1 MKIADVTMCSSPV
14 RYMHNCFTTKCCSDV
29 ALLLLAR
36 SAPAQKGVLGLCAW
50 TRRLERGFTKASRR
64 CGLAMSSAVMLSL
77 TLFREGDPTSSQ
89 LAGTVF
95 VKTASDHTVE
105 RVAKAFC
112 RWCGLPFETCT
123 LYDAAKNQLD
133 PIMTIAASGL
143 VTSSP
148 VIVFISQA
156 APQPDAQAA
165 AAPFTL
171 VDVLDSELAATAS
184 GLGVGV

>member
-1 MKIADVTMCSSPV
+1 MIGSILVSAPRGDDVSS
-14 RYMHNCFTTKCCSDV
+14 CCAAC
-29 ALLLLAR
+29 ALLSLAAPKRGPHLLGPH
-36 SAPAQKGVLGLCAW
+36 SLGSCVDLTA
-50 TRRLERGFTKASRR
+50 GFQGFANASRHG
-64 CGLAMSSAVMLSL
+64 GLTMSSAVMLSL

-112 RWCGLPFETCT
+112 RWCGLPFEACT
-123 LYDAAKNQLD
+123 LYDSNKKQLD
-133 PIMTIAASGL
+133 PSMTIAASGL

-148 VIVFISQA
+148 VIVLLSQA

-184 GLGVGV
+184 GLGVGA

>member
-1 MKIADVTMCSSPV
+1 
-14 RYMHNCFTTKCCSDV
+14 
-29 ALLLLAR
+29 
-36 SAPAQKGVLGLCAW
+36 
-50 TRRLERGFTKASRR
+50 
-64 CGLAMSSAVMLSL
+64 MSSAVMLSL